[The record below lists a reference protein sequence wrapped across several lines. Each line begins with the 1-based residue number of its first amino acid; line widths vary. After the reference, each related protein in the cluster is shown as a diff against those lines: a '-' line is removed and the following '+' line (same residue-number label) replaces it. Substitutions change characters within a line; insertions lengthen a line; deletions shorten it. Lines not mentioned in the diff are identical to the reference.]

1 MALTD
6 KLTSIANAI
15 RSKTGR
21 SGKLTL
27 DQMVTEI
34 NGIKATLQN
43 KTVTPTKTQSTIN
56 ADAGYDGL
64 GTVTVNAIPSEYIVP
79 SGSATKTANGTYDVT
94 SLAQLVVNVNSGG
107 GLPSGIS
114 KIDYGTHVLA
124 SDIASN
130 SSTTSQYMFNVKHNL
145 GVTPDLI
152 LFYAPSKID
161 VTYSE
166 LFMAWSPTF
175 EYRSSYPTITAY
187 HSNSTTT
194 VSGGSNQSAYCIR
207 DVNASSFNVKTHS
220 SSNYYWRAGTYRW
233 IAIKFG

>member
-1 MALTD
+1 MALID
-6 KLTSIANAI
+6 VLVNKLIANANAI
-15 RSKTGR
+15 RYKTGKT
-21 SGKLTL
+21 GKLTL
-27 DQMVTEI
+27 DQMESDI
-34 NGIKATLQN
+34 YSI
-43 KTVTPTKTQSTIN
+43 
-56 ADAGYDGL
+56 
-64 GTVTVNAIPSEYIVP
+64 
-79 SGSATKTANGTYDVT
+79 SGG
-94 SLAQLVVNVNSGG
+94 GG

-124 SDIASN
+124 SDISSN
-130 SSTTSQYMFNVKHNL
+130 SATTSQYMFNVKHSL

-152 LFYAPSKID
+152 LFYAPSNID

-166 LFMAWSPTF
+166 LFMAWSHTF
-175 EYRSSYPTITAY
+175 EYRSGYPTITAY